1 MDRYMRYMRLVLQA
15 VCLTWLFSCVQEDGT
30 EYSEGGQEEVEM
42 KTVTLQ
48 VGALGSMQTRIYG
61 EDEAAVAGEFMNSL
75 RLYIVDNRGV
85 VEKAINAT
93 ADKDFEPRDGE
104 QGGCAISYTTEVTL
118 RTGAK
123 TIYAFA
129 NMEGHNVVGGST
141 VESVLSGIKEGGD
154 WPKNWWKNAWWTTQ
168 PLK

>member
-1 MDRYMRYMRLVLQA
+1 MQKRMDRYMRYMRLVLQA

-129 NMEGHNVVGGST
+129 NMEGHIRGT
-141 VESVLSGIKEGGD
+141 ERSV
-154 WPKNWWKNAWWTTQ
+154 
-168 PLK
+168 